1 VSKVLVLGG
10 SRSGKS
16 AFAEEL
22 LDSWLEVT
30 YLATSRVDDADAEW
44 AARVAVH
51 RSRRPVGWTTLETTL
66 PSELVRGGAVLVD
79 SVTTWVAALMDETG
93 VWDAADS
100 AGAHAADSAGA
111 HAAERSDNGAA
122 ALQRLAARCDA
133 LVNNWVM
140 TPAHV
145 VAVSDEVG
153 LGVVPETRAGRLFRD
168 TLGAVNQR
176 LAATADE
183 VWFVVAGLPQRLR

>member
-1 VSKVLVLGG
+1 MSRVLVLGG

-16 AFAEEL
+16 AFAESL
-22 LDSWLEVT
+22 LAGADDVT
-30 YLATSRVDDADAEW
+30 YVATSAPVPDDAEW
-44 AARVAVH
+44 SARVAEH
-51 RSRRPVGWTTLETTL
+51 RARRPAAWSTLETTA
-66 PSELVRGGAVLVD
+66 PSDLLRRGALLVD

-93 VWDAADS
+93 VWTDEP
-100 AGAHAADSAGA
+100 GA
-111 HAAERSDNGAA
+111 E
-122 ALQRLAARCDA
+122 QRLAARCDA
-133 LVNNWVM
+133 LVNAWAM

-168 TLGAVNQR
+168 CLGEVNQR
-176 LAATADE
+176 LAGTADE

>member
-1 VSKVLVLGG
+1 MSKVLVLGG

-16 AFAEEL
+16 AHAEHL
-22 LDSWLEVT
+22 LDSELEVT
-30 YLATSRVDDADAEW
+30 YLATSRRDDADAEW
-44 AARVAVH
+44 SDRIAAH
-51 RSRRPVGWTTLETTL
+51 RSRRPVSWTTVESTS

-79 SVTTWVAALMDETG
+79 SITTWVAALMDETG
-93 VWDAADS
+93 IWDTLDGG
-100 AGAHAADSAGA
+100 GAHAAD
-111 HAAERSDNGAA
+111 RSGDRRA
-122 ALQRLAARCDA
+122 ALDRLAQRCDA

-168 TLGAVNQR
+168 TLGSVNQR

>member
-1 VSKVLVLGG
+1 MSKVLVLGG

-16 AFAEEL
+16 AHAESL
-22 LDSWLEVT
+22 LAGRTDVV
-30 YLATSRVDDADAEW
+30 YLATSPSLPDDAEW
-44 AARVAVH
+44 VERVAAH
-51 RSRRPVGWTTLETTL
+51 RARRPADWTTMETTA
-66 PSELVRGGAVLVD
+66 PSDLLRGGAVLVD

-93 VWDAADS
+93 IWAEQPEAA
-100 AGAHAADSAGA
+100 G
-111 HAAERSDNGAA
+111 
-122 ALQRLAARCDA
+122 RLTARCDA
-133 LVNNWVM
+133 LVNAWAM

-153 LGVVPETRAGRLFRD
+153 LGVVPETRSGRLFRD

-176 LAATADE
+176 LAGTADE

>member
-1 VSKVLVLGG
+1 MSRVLVLGG

-16 AFAEEL
+16 AHAESL
-22 LDSWLEVT
+22 VT
-30 YLATSRVDDADAEW
+30 ARADVVYLATSTPAPADADW
-44 AARVAVH
+44 ARRIAAH
-51 RSRRPVGWTTLETTL
+51 RARRPAAWTTLETTA
-66 PSELVRGGAVLVD
+66 PSDLLRGGTVLVD

-93 VWDAADS
+93 VWAAEP
-100 AGAHAADSAGA
+100 GAHD
-111 HAAERSDNGAA
+111 
-122 ALQRLAARCDA
+122 RLADRVDA
-133 LVNNWVM
+133 LVNAWAM

-168 TLGAVNQR
+168 LLGEVNQR
-176 LAATADE
+176 LAGTADE

>member
-1 VSKVLVLGG
+1 MSKVLVLGG

-16 AFAEEL
+16 SYAEQL
-22 LDSWLEVT
+22 LDSHLDVT
-30 YLATSRVDDADAEW
+30 YLATSLVHDSDAEW
-44 AARVAVH
+44 ADRVAAH
-51 RSRRPVGWTTLETTL
+51 RSRRPMTWTTLETTA

-79 SVTTWVAALMDETG
+79 SITTWIAALMDETG
-93 VWDAADS
+93 VWDATDS
-100 AGAHAADSAGA
+100 AGAHAAGQAGSG
-111 HAAERSDNGAA
+111 EA
-122 ALQRLAARCDA
+122 ALGRLAERCDA

-168 TLGAVNQR
+168 TLGTVNQR

>member
-1 VSKVLVLGG
+1 VSRVLVLGG

-16 AFAEEL
+16 AHAEQL
-22 LDSWLEVT
+22 LESWDDVT
-30 YLATSRVDDADAEW
+30 YLATSQVDSADTEW
-44 AARVAVH
+44 AARVATH
-51 RSRRPVGWTTLETTL
+51 RARRPAHWRTVETTA
-66 PSELVRGGAVLVD
+66 PSELVRAGAVLVD
-79 SVTTWVAALMDETG
+79 SITTWVAAFMDEAG
-93 VWDAADS
+93 IWDVAED
-100 AGAHAADSAGA
+100 AGAHAAD
-111 HAAERSDNGAA
+111 RSPAA
-122 ALQRLAARCDA
+122 AVAARERLDERCDA
-133 LVNNWVM
+133 LVSNWVM

-168 TLGAVNQR
+168 TLGTVNQR

>member
-1 VSKVLVLGG
+1 VSRVLVLGG

-16 AFAEEL
+16 AHAESL
-22 LDSWLEVT
+22 LSGRGDVV
-30 YLATSRVDDADAEW
+30 YLATSAPAADDADW
-44 AARVAVH
+44 AQRVAAH
-51 RSRRPVGWTTLETTL
+51 RARRPASWTTLETTA
-66 PSELVRGGAVLVD
+66 PSELLRGGTLLVD

-93 VWDAADS
+93 VWAAEP
-100 AGAHAADSAGA
+100 GAHD
-111 HAAERSDNGAA
+111 
-122 ALQRLAARCDA
+122 RLADRVDA
-133 LVNNWVM
+133 LVNAWAM

-168 TLGAVNQR
+168 TLGEVNQR
-176 LAATADE
+176 LAGTADE

>member
-1 VSKVLVLGG
+1 VSRVLVLGG

-16 AFAEEL
+16 AYAEQL
-22 LDSWLEVT
+22 LEGWADVT
-30 YLATSRVDDADAEW
+30 YLATSQVDDADAEW
-44 AARVAVH
+44 ADRVAAH
-51 RSRRPVGWTTLETTL
+51 RSRRPRAWTTLETTM

-79 SVTTWVAALMDETG
+79 SITTWVAALMDETG
-93 VWDAADS
+93 VWDAS
-100 AGAHAADSAGA
+100 ETAGAHAALTDADVA
-111 HAAERSDNGAA
+111 R
-122 ALQRLAARCDA
+122 QRLAARCDA

-153 LGVVPETRAGRLFRD
+153 LGVVPETKAGRLFRD
-168 TLGAVNQR
+168 TLGSVNQR

>member
-44 AARVAVH
+44 AARVAAH

-111 HAAERSDNGAA
+111 HAAERSDDGAA

-168 TLGAVNQR
+168 TLGTVNQR

>member
-1 VSKVLVLGG
+1 MLGG

-16 AFAEEL
+16 AHAEQL
-22 LDSWLEVT
+22 VT
-30 YLATSRVDDADAEW
+30 GTQDVLYLATSRGDPADPEW
-44 AARVAVH
+44 TARVAAH
-51 RSRRPVGWTTLETTL
+51 RARRPAGWTTLETTA
-66 PSELVRGGAVLVD
+66 PSDLLRRGTVLVD

-93 VWDAADS
+93 VWDAADPD
-100 AGAHAADSAGA
+100 APT
-111 HAAERSDNGAA
+111 
-122 ALQRLAARCDA
+122 RLAGRCDA
-133 LVNNWVM
+133 LVDSWVM

-168 TLGAVNQR
+168 TLGTVNQR

>member
-1 VSKVLVLGG
+1 MLGG
-10 SRSGKS
+10 ARSGKS
-16 AFAEEL
+16 AHAEQL
-22 LDSWLEVT
+22 VADHAGVV
-30 YLATSRVDDADAEW
+30 YLATSRGDPADAEW
-44 AARVAVH
+44 AARVAAH
-51 RSRRPVGWTTLETTL
+51 RSRRPAGWTTLETTA
-66 PSELVRGGAVLVD
+66 PSDLLRRGTVLVD
-79 SVTTWVAALMDETG
+79 SITTWVAALMDESG
-93 VWDAADS
+93 VWDAADD
-100 AGAHAADSAGA
+100 AAPG
-111 HAAERSDNGAA
+111 
-122 ALQRLAARCDA
+122 RLAARCDA

-168 TLGAVNQR
+168 TLGTVNQR

>member
-1 VSKVLVLGG
+1 MVLGG

-16 AFAEEL
+16 AYAEQL
-22 LDSWLEVT
+22 LEGWADVT
-30 YLATSRVDDADAEW
+30 YLATSKVEDSDSEW
-44 AARVAVH
+44 ASRVAAH
-51 RSRRPVGWTTLETTL
+51 RARRPVGWATLETTM

-79 SVTTWVAALMDETG
+79 SITTWVAALMDETG
-93 VWDAADS
+93 VWDTADAGGS
-100 AGAHAADSAGA
+100 GGGGAHAADRRR
-111 HAAERSDNGAA
+111 AEA
-122 ALQRLAARCDA
+122 ALDRLALRCDA

-153 LGVVPETRAGRLFRD
+153 LGVVPETRSGRLFRD
-168 TLGAVNQR
+168 TLGNVNQR

>member
-16 AFAEEL
+16 AHAEHL
-22 LDSWLEVT
+22 VADSDAVT
-30 YLATSRVDDADAEW
+30 YLATSPQVPDDAEW
-44 AARVAVH
+44 AGRVAAH
-51 RSRRPVGWTTLETTL
+51 RARRPASWTTVETTA
-66 PSELVRGGAVLVD
+66 PSDLLRRGTVLVD

-93 VWDAADS
+93 VWTDAP
-100 AGAHAADSAGA
+100 
-111 HAAERSDNGAA
+111 GAA
-122 ALQRLAARCDA
+122 ARLADRCDA
-133 LVNNWVM
+133 LVNAWTM

-153 LGVVPETRAGRLFRD
+153 LGVVPETRSGRLFRD
-168 TLGAVNQR
+168 TLGEVNQR
-176 LAATADE
+176 LAGTADE

>member
-1 VSKVLVLGG
+1 MSKVLVLGG

-30 YLATSRVDDADAEW
+30 YLATSSGDDADAEW
-44 AARVAVH
+44 AARIAAH
-51 RSRRPVGWTTLETTL
+51 RSRRPAGWTTLETTA
-66 PSELVRGGAVLVD
+66 PAELVRGGAVLVD
-79 SVTTWVAALMDETG
+79 SVTTWVAALMDESG
-93 VWDAADS
+93 VWDTADS
-100 AGAHAADSAGA
+100 GGA
-111 HAAERSDNGAA
+111 HAAEPAGGGPA